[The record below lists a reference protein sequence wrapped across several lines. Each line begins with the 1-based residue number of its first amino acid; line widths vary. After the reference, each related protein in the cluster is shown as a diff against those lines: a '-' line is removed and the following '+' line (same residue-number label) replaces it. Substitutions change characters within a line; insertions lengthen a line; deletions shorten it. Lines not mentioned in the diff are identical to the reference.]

1 MAPAGS
7 DVGLQDAATTG
18 GDSYTLDAAPMRPR
32 FSLLNILVAII
43 GAALLVFTIRR
54 VGWAEVVSGV
64 TSVGWWFILV
74 VILGAT
80 RMACRSRAWMACAND
95 PGSGPARR
103 SPGEGGTREPEAG
116 TLSFGAAFSAMLAAD
131 ALGNLT
137 PLGLLASEPTK
148 IMMTRARITT
158 VTSVASVTIENAFYT
173 ASVAMVLLAG
183 TWFFF
188 QRAEVPPVLEQLAEV
203 IVVAILVAA
212 VVGLWAARSQPAV
225 LSRFAPL
232 IMRLAGRAS
241 VPADAFRE
249 VEARIYGVLRWPFL
263 RLAQVASWEVAFHIA
278 AVAEVWLVLRLL
290 PAASGATLVDAF
302 LLESAGRFVTI
313 AFKFIPYRLGI
324 DEAGSGAVAQVI
336 GIGPAAGVTLA
347 LVRRLRILVLNAVGL
362 VRLANT

>member
-1 MAPAGS
+1 
-7 DVGLQDAATTG
+7 
-18 GDSYTLDAAPMRPR
+18 MRPR
-32 FSLLNILVAII
+32 FSLLNIIVAVI

-80 RMACRSRAWMACAND
+80 RMASRSRAWMACANE
-95 PGSGPARR
+95 PGSG
-103 SPGEGGTREPEAG
+103 GG

-148 IMMTRARITT
+148 IMMTRARIST

-173 ASVAMVLLAG
+173 ASVAMVLLGG

-188 QRAEVPPVLEQLAEV
+188 QRAAVPPALEQLAEV

-263 RLAQVASWEVAFHIA
+263 RLAHVAVWEVAFHIA

-324 DEAGSGAVAQVI
+324 DEAGSGAVAQII

-347 LVRRLRILVLNAVGL
+347 LVRRLRILVLNAAGL
-362 VRLANT
+362 VRLARQ

>member
-1 MAPAGS
+1 
-7 DVGLQDAATTG
+7 
-18 GDSYTLDAAPMRPR
+18 MRPK
-32 FSLLNILVAII
+32 FSLLNILVALV
-43 GAALLVFTIRR
+43 GVGLLVFTIRR

-80 RMACRSRAWMACAND
+80 RMACRARAWLVCAND
-95 PGSGPARR
+95 SELRFR
-103 SPGEGGTREPEAG
+103 DT
-116 TLSFGAAFSAMLAAD
+116 FSAVIAAD

-148 IMMTRARITT
+148 IILTRSRIST

-173 ASVAMVLLAG
+173 ASVAVVLLAG

-188 QRAEVPPVLEQLAEV
+188 QRAGLPPALARIAEV
-203 IVVAILVAA
+203 IVGTIAVAA
-212 VVGLWAARSQPAV
+212 MVGLWLARSQPAV

-232 IMRLAGRAS
+232 ITRLAGRTA
-241 VPADAFRE
+241 VPAEAIRE
-249 VEARIYGVLRWPFL
+249 VETRIYGVLGWPFG
-263 RLAQVASWEVAFHIA
+263 RLAHVGAWEVAFHVA

-290 PAASGATLVDAF
+290 PGAGAVTLVDAF

-324 DEAGSGAVAQVI
+324 DEAGSGAVAQAI

-347 LVRRLRILVLNAVGL
+347 LVRRLRILCLNAVGL
-362 VRLANT
+362 VVLARR

>member
-1 MAPAGS
+1 
-7 DVGLQDAATTG
+7 
-18 GDSYTLDAAPMRPR
+18 MRPR
-32 FSLLNILVAII
+32 FSLLNIVVAAI
-43 GAALLVFTIRR
+43 GAALLVFTVRR

-64 TSVGWWFILV
+64 TSIGWWFLLV
-74 VILGAT
+74 VMLGAS
-80 RMACRSRAWMACAND
+80 RMACRSRAWMACANE
-95 PGSGPARR
+95 PG
-103 SPGEGGTREPEAG
+103 AG
-116 TLSFGAAFSAMLAAD
+116 TLTFGAAFSAMLAAD

-148 IMMTRARITT
+148 IMMTRARIST

-188 QRAEVPPVLEQLAEV
+188 QRADVPPALEQLAEV

-212 VVGLWAARSQPAV
+212 VAGFWMARSQPAV
-225 LSRFAPL
+225 LSRFAPV

-241 VPADAFRE
+241 VPAGAFRE

-263 RLAQVASWEVAFHIA
+263 RLTRVAIWEVAFHIA

-290 PAASGATLVDAF
+290 PAAAGATLVDAF

-324 DEAGSGAVAQVI
+324 DEAGSGAVAQII